1 MYLFRTEPEESL
13 YKPVAIKETKSFLK
27 FQIDSGFTCSILP
40 VNIYKDTIGGNDLKD
55 LNTAFKPFLSLYDE
69 ETKIQTLGTRK
80 SLYLNLLPVKK

>member
-1 MYLFRTEPEESL
+1 MCTYLERNQRKAFTNLLLSKKRS
-13 YKPVAIKETKSFLK
+13 PVK